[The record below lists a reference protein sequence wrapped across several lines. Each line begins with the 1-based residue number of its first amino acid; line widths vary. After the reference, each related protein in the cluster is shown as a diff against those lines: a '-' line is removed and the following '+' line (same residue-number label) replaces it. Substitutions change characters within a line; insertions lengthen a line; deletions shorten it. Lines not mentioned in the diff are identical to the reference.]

1 MTAES
6 PRSLSQRL
14 ARSGAVEASL
24 IGAAGGGAVLT
35 SIVAAP
41 GWSGAGGAVLAG
53 LMLAIAVVD
62 HRRMIIPD
70 ELNALAF
77 IVGLVAAGIG
87 TEGPSS
93 IVILQALAQT
103 LVRAS
108 LMFVLFFA
116 FRVVF
121 RMLRG
126 AEGMGFGD
134 VKLAA
139 VAGVWLDW
147 AFLPVAIEI
156 ATLSA
161 LAVALYA
168 RFRDHGFDRKARL
181 PFGAFFAPAIWICWV
196 LTAWRGDWALL

>member
-1 MTAES
+1 VTAES
-6 PRSLSQRL
+6 PRSVSRRL
-14 ARSGAVEASL
+14 ARSGAVEAYL
-24 IGAAGGGAVLT
+24 VGAAGGGAVLT
-35 SIVAAP
+35 SVIAAP

-53 LMLAIAVVD
+53 LMFAIAVID

-87 TEGPSS
+87 TEGTSS
-93 IVILQALAQT
+93 IVILQA

-116 FRVVF
+116 FRLVF

-147 AFLPVAIEI
+147 AFLPVALEI
-156 ATLSA
+156 AALSA
-161 LAVALYA
+161 LAMALYA
-168 RFRDHGFDRKARL
+168 RFRDHGFDPKARR

-196 LTAWRGDWALL
+196 LTAWRSDWALL